1 MHDELTSVDI
11 KKMQEEI
18 DYRKYELTPQL
29 KETLK
34 AARELGDLSENEE
47 YHTAKRALNKNY
59 SRIRYLQAMID
70 TAVVI
75 EVKNAGDNVVGLFD
89 RVTVYDED
97 EQEERKVMIVTTLR
111 NDPLI
116 GCISKESPFGRAIL
130 GRREGDRVEI
140 AVNPTYSYYVVIR
153 KIEKGQDN
161 EELPIS
167 SY

>member
-75 EVKNAGDNVVGLFD
+75 EVKDTGDNVVGL
-89 RVTVYDED
+89 
-97 EQEERKVMIVTTLR
+97 
-111 NDPLI
+111 PLVRLAVELE
-116 GCISKESPFGRAIL
+116 KL
-130 GRREGDRVEI
+130 GSG
-140 AVNPTYSYYVVIR
+140 
-153 KIEKGQDN
+153 K
-161 EELPIS
+161 
-167 SY
+167 